1 MILEKAKK
9 IIYLNAGH
17 FDDPSTLHV
26 EDPGAK
32 HLTFVELTE
41 TMKIRDALLPRLKA
55 AGFEVF
61 AVPDDLNL
69 RRSIDWTNSKAKKLD
84 DGLALDIHLNYIS
97 DKTQRGTEAFYGTS
111 DTTKR
116 IGEILCEKVSVSLN
130 TKNRHSKPDTMSN
143 PGRLGWIREINC
155 WSVLIEICFLT
166 NTEDM
171 TALHAEN
178 GYDKVAIAITEA
190 LADVFGITLKKDNSC
205 EAEKET
211 ITKLNE
217 ENVSLKKIINQIM
230 EYLSSFLKP

>member
-1 MILEKAKK
+1 
-9 IIYLNAGH
+9 
-17 FDDPSTLHV
+17 
-26 EDPGAK
+26 
-32 HLTFVELTE
+32 
-41 TMKIRDALLPRLKA
+41 
-55 AGFEVF
+55 
-61 AVPDDLNL
+61 
-69 RRSIDWTNSKAKKLD
+69 
-84 DGLALDIHLNYIS
+84 
-97 DKTQRGTEAFYGTS
+97 
-111 DTTKR
+111 
-116 IGEILCEKVSVSLN
+116 
-130 TKNRHSKPDTMSN
+130 MSN